1 MPWLVRSDCHRCFA
15 VKPVSQRCGES
26 AKTVTS
32 VRSET
37 GFRDAVASPSRLSP
51 VFAVIPVSQRCGE
64 SVQTVTV
71 TAIKPVSQ
79 RLCGM
84 SFKALSPVF
93 AVKPVSQRCRG
104 ESVKTATGVR
114 SKTRF

>member
-1 MPWLVRSDCHRCFA
+1 MC
-15 VKPVSQRCGES
+15 
-26 AKTVTS
+26 
-32 VRSET
+32 SET
-37 GFRDAVASPSRLSP
+37 SFRDAVASPSRLSP
-51 VFAVIPVSQRCGE
+51 VFAVKPVSQRCGE

-93 AVKPVSQRCRG
+93 AIKSVSQRRRG
-104 ESVKTATGVR
+104 EWDKTVTSVR
-114 SKTRF
+114 SKIRF